1 MKKHFSLFLMFS
13 LAACTLHAQNEN
25 TQTVRARLTQ
35 ASVYLQGATLT
46 HTATATLK
54 CGAQE
59 IVIEGLSPEIE
70 TSSLRVSVSGNNII
84 SAIEFSNDY
93 ISNRKESAQMEK
105 LRDSLKLYQKQLQET
120 GNALS
125 VDNKLL
131 KTLSDGI
138 SNNTQQ
144 KEKILSPAEISA
156 NMELYKAKAPAL
168 QASIDGNREKQTL
181 LNQHIA
187 RLKKQIQQDESKEL
201 QRSGVVSVN
210 VSAPLAGKADFT
222 ITYYTEKASWSPCY
236 DIQVKAIGQPVSL
249 TAKAEVRQTT
259 GLDWEQ
265 VKLNLSNARPNHT
278 NTAPVFSTW
287 FLQYRT
293 YMTRSAY
300 TNNLAASRPQTAAK
314 GKIGIANNSMIV
326 EDACDENFE
335 VTEHA
340 ADAVCY
346 LLNGVEISQSEYQ
359 SISPAY
365 IASVEILQPEQAQ
378 RTYGRNAT
386 TYVITT
392 KSIDDFVELQEN
404 EVEASYNIALP
415 YTVCGNGKSQLI
427 ELKKYDIRA
436 DYYYY
441 AAPKLSGET
450 YLMAALT
457 DWEKY
462 RLLPGPASVSYN
474 GTYVGKTQLR
484 TGTTDNSLLLTLATE
499 PRISVKREKRSTF
512 SSTKTLGNTTTET
525 RSYALIVRNNTTKA
539 VSFSL
544 KEQYPVSTDKDMEI
558 RLTEVE
564 PQASSNRTETGVL
577 TWNVTLAAG
586 ESRTFTVTYNVKHPK
601 ELEISLD

>member
-1 MKKHFSLFLMFS
+1 MKKRFSVILTLC
-13 LAACTLHAQNEN
+13 LAACGLHAQEEN
-25 TQTVRARLTQ
+25 AQTVRAKLTQ

-46 HTATATLK
+46 HTAAATLK

-59 IVIEGLSPEIE
+59 IVIEGLSPEIDKN
-70 TSSLRVSVSGNNII
+70 SLKVSVSGNNII

-93 ISNRKESAQMEK
+93 ISNKKESVQVQK
-105 LRDSLKLYQKQLQET
+105 LRDSLKIYQKQLQET

-138 SNNTQQ
+138 ANNTQQ
-144 KEKILSPAEISA
+144 KEKVLSPAEISA
-156 NMELYKAKAPAL
+156 NMDLYKAKAPAL
-168 QASIDGNREKQTL
+168 QASIDNNRERQTL

-210 VSAPLAGKADFT
+210 VSAPLAGKAEFT
-222 ITYYTEKASWSPCY
+222 VSYYTEKASWTPCY
-236 DIQVKAIGQPVSL
+236 DIQVKSIGQPVSL

-265 VKLNLSNARPNHT
+265 VKLSLSNARPNHT

-293 YMTRSAY
+293 YMARGY
-300 TNNLAASRPQTAAK
+300 VNNLAASRPQAAVK
-314 GKIGIANNSMIV
+314 AKAGSTEISIENCSV
-326 EDACDENFE
+326 SDESNDIDG
-335 VTEHA
+335 T
-340 ADAVCY
+340 DAVCY

-404 EVEASYNIALP
+404 EVEASYSIALP
-415 YTVCGNGKSQLI
+415 YTVCGNGKAQLI
-427 ELKKYDIRA
+427 ELKKYEIRA

-457 DWEKY
+457 DWEQY

-484 TGTTDNSLLLTLATE
+484 TGTTENALLLTLATE
-499 PRISVKREKRSTF
+499 PRISVKREKRSTY
-512 SSTKTLGNTTTET
+512 SSTKTLGNNTTET

-539 VSFSL
+539 VRLSL

-558 RLTEVE
+558 RLNEVE
-564 PQASSNRTETGVL
+564 PQASTNRTESGVL
-577 TWNVTLAAG
+577 TWNLELAAG
-586 ESRTFTVTYNVKHPK
+586 ESKTVTVTYSVKHPK
-601 ELEISLD
+601 EKEISLD